1 MKRTACSLHCK
12 MLARQSL
19 LDHVHMDTI
28 LQILFESL
36 VKIRLLRLFLQN
48 PERDFTLQDI
58 EQLAQ
63 IKRGSFSRDLH
74 KLIKAGLVKE
84 KSGIVHEDKK
94 EHARNGKK
102 PAHHNAKPK
111 KSLLYSVNPE
121 FPVFSELYDL
131 VIKSS
136 TASRKKLLAHIKRL
150 GKIRL
155 AILSG
160 IFVNDETSRLD
171 LMIVGD
177 DIKKRSL
184 EKFLAMTESEL
195 GKTLRYSVMDTDEF
209 RYRMNM
215 YDRFLRDILER
226 NHEKLINKLNV

>member
-1 MKRTACSLHCK
+1 
-12 MLARQSL
+12 
-19 LDHVHMDTI
+19 MDTI
-28 LQILFESL
+28 LQTLFES
-36 VKIRLLRLFLQN
+36 VAKIRLLRLFLQN
-48 PERDFTLQDI
+48 PESNFTCQDI
-58 EQLAQ
+58 EQLVQ

-74 KLIKAGLVKE
+74 KLIKAEFIKE
-84 KSGIVHEDKK
+84 KTGLIHEEKK
-94 EHARNGKK
+94 RDTRRARSKK
-102 PAHHNAKPK
+102 VIF
-111 KSLLYSVNPE
+111 YSVNPE

-136 TASRKKLLAHIKRL
+136 TASRKKLFEHIKRL

-160 IFVNDETSRLD
+160 IFLNDNTSRLD

-184 EKFLAMTESEL
+184 EKFLTMTESEL
-195 GKTLRYSVMDTDEF
+195 GKTLRYAVMDTDEF

-215 YDRFLRDILER
+215 YDRFLRDLLEH
-226 NHEKLINKLNV
+226 NHEKLINKLNI

>member
-1 MKRTACSLHCK
+1 
-12 MLARQSL
+12 
-19 LDHVHMDTI
+19 MDII
-28 LQILFESL
+28 LQTLFESL
-36 VKIRLLRLFLQN
+36 AKIRLLRLFLQN

-58 EQLAQ
+58 EQLTQ
-63 IKRGSFSRDLH
+63 IKRASFSRDLH

-84 KSGIVHEDKK
+84 KLSVVHEEKK
-94 EHARNGKK
+94 GNTPNKK
-102 PAHHNAKPK
+102 HKHNNAKPK
-111 KSLLYSVNPE
+111 KLPSYSVNAE

-131 VIKSS
+131 IIKSS
-136 TASRKKLLAHIKRL
+136 TASRKKLLANIKRL

-155 AILSG
+155 VVLSG
-160 IFVNDETSRLD
+160 IFLNDGASRLD

-195 GKTLRYSVMDTDEF
+195 GKTLRYTVMDTEEF

-215 YDRFLRDILER
+215 YDRFLRDLLER
-226 NHEKLINKLNV
+226 NHEKLINKLNI

>member
-1 MKRTACSLHCK
+1 
-12 MLARQSL
+12 
-19 LDHVHMDTI
+19 MDTI
-28 LQILFESL
+28 LQTLFESL
-36 VKIRLLRLFLQN
+36 AKIRLLRLFLQN

-58 EQLAQ
+58 EQLTQ
-63 IKRGSFSRDLH
+63 IKRGSFLRDLH

-84 KSGIVHEDKK
+84 KQGIVREEKK
-94 EHARNGKK
+94 ENTHTKK
-102 PAHHNAKPK
+102 KQKHRGQKPK
-111 KSLLYSVNPE
+111 KILFYSVNAE

-131 VIKSS
+131 IIKSS
-136 TASRKKLLAHIKRL
+136 TASRKKLLEHIKRL

-160 IFVNDETSRLD
+160 IFLNDETSRLD

-184 EKFLAMTESEL
+184 ERFLAATESEL
-195 GKTLRYSVMDTDEF
+195 GKTLRYTIMDTDEF

-215 YDRFLRDILER
+215 YDRFLRDLLER
-226 NHEKLINKLNV
+226 NHEKLINKLNI

>member
-1 MKRTACSLHCK
+1 
-12 MLARQSL
+12 
-19 LDHVHMDTI
+19 MDTI
-28 LQILFESL
+28 LQTLFESL
-36 VKIRLLRLFLQN
+36 AKIRLLRLFLQN

-63 IKRGSFSRDLH
+63 IKCASFLRDLH
-74 KLIKAGLVKE
+74 KLIKTGLVKE
-84 KSGIVHEDKK
+84 KSSIVREEKK
-94 EHARNGKK
+94 EDAHTKKKRKRRNPRPRKL
-102 PAHHNAKPK
+102 
-111 KSLLYSVNPE
+111 SSYSVNVE

-131 VIKSS
+131 IIKSS
-136 TASRKKLLAHIKRL
+136 TASRKKLLDHIKRL

-155 AILSG
+155 AMLSG
-160 IFVNDETSRLD
+160 VFLNDEAARLD

-195 GKTLRYSVMDTDEF
+195 GKTLRYAVMDTDEF

-226 NHEKLINKLNV
+226 NHEKLINKLNI

>member
-1 MKRTACSLHCK
+1 
-12 MLARQSL
+12 
-19 LDHVHMDTI
+19 MDII
-28 LQILFESL
+28 LQTLFESQA
-36 VKIRLLRLFLQN
+36 KIRLLRLFLQN
-48 PERDFTLQDI
+48 PERSFMVQEI
-58 EQLAQ
+58 EQSIQ
-63 IKRGSFSRDLH
+63 FKRVSFFRDLH

-84 KSGIVHEDKK
+84 KQGIMRDEKK
-94 EHARNGKK
+94 DTPSSAKNKRRPRTKK
-102 PAHHNAKPK
+102 IK
-111 KSLLYSVNPE
+111 KVLYYSVNLE
-121 FPVFSELYDL
+121 FPVFSELYNL
-131 VIKSS
+131 IIKSS
-136 TASRKKLLAHIKRL
+136 TASRKKLLGHIKHL

-160 IFVNDETSRLD
+160 IFLNDDASRLD

-184 EKFLAMTESEL
+184 ERFLALTESEL

-226 NHEKLINKLNV
+226 DHEKLINKLDI